1 MKKMSRKW
9 ISVLLVF
16 CMLVSMI
23 VVTPVVSWAGELPE
37 AVTLVAYPEQDYQ
50 FFERVSTKASEL
62 KTSNKSVVS
71 IKQVKQKDTSL
82 GRYYLYLKA
91 KKPGTA
97 TVSVKLKGKTY
108 KTKVTVRKY
117 VNPVQSVKIGSS
129 SVSGSKFNSA
139 SIVNL
144 SYGKFANKKVK
155 TTVVLKKG
163 WKLDEYYYWDSK
175 QQKGSMLPGF
185 EYFPKGE
192 QEGRTVING
201 QKVAVKGGKGFEILI
216 PAINEKSG
224 LMEYV
229 SLVLK

>member
-9 ISVLLVF
+9 VSVLLAF
-16 CMLVSMI
+16 CMLFSM
-23 VVTPVVSWAGELPE
+23 VVATPVVTWAGVLPE
-37 AVTLVAYPEQDYQ
+37 SVTLVAYPERDYQ
-50 FFERVSTKASEL
+50 FFERISTKASEL

-71 IKQVKQKDTSL
+71 IKQVKQKDASF

-97 TVSVKLKGKTY
+97 VVSVKLKGKTY
-108 KTKVTVRKY
+108 KTKVIVKKY
-117 VNPVQSVKIGSS
+117 VNPVQSVKIGST

-139 SIVNL
+139 SVVNL

-155 TTVVLKKG
+155 ATVVLKKG
-163 WKLDEYYYWDSK
+163 WKLDDYYYWDSK
-175 QQKGSMLPGF
+175 QQSGSMLPGF

-192 QEGRTVING
+192 QEGKTVING
-201 QKVAVKGGKGFEILI
+201 HKIAVKGGKGFEILI

-229 SLVLK
+229 SLGLK

>member
-1 MKKMSRKW
+1 MRKMGRKW
-9 ISVLLVF
+9 ISVLLAF

-23 VVTPVVSWAGELPE
+23 VVTPVVTWARELPE
-37 AVTLVAYPEQDYQ
+37 TVTLVAYPEQDYQ
-50 FFERVSTKASEL
+50 FFNRISTKASEL

-71 IKQVKQKDTSL
+71 IKQIKQKDTSF
-82 GRYYLYLKA
+82 GKYYLYLKA

-97 TVSVKLKGKTY
+97 VVSVKLKGKTY
-108 KTKVTVRKY
+108 KTKVIVKKY
-117 VNPVQSVKIGSS
+117 VNPVQSVKIGST

-139 SIVNL
+139 SVVNL

-163 WKLDEYYYWDSK
+163 WKLDDYYYWDSK

-185 EYFPKGE
+185 EYFSKGE

-201 QKVAVKGGKGFEILI
+201 HKIPVKGGKGFEILI
-216 PAINEKSG
+216 TAVNEKSG
-224 LMEYV
+224 MTEYV
-229 SLVLK
+229 SLVFK

>member
-1 MKKMSRKW
+1 MRKMGRKW
-9 ISVLLVF
+9 ISVLLAF

-23 VVTPVVSWAGELPE
+23 VVTPVVTWARELPE
-37 AVTLVAYPEQDYQ
+37 TVTLVAYPEQDYQ
-50 FFERVSTKASEL
+50 FFNRISTKASEL

-71 IKQVKQKDTSL
+71 IKQIKQKDTSF
-82 GRYYLYLKA
+82 GKYYLYLKA

-97 TVSVKLKGKTY
+97 VVSVKLKGKTY
-108 KTKVTVRKY
+108 KTKVIVKKY
-117 VNPVQSVKIGSS
+117 VNPVQSVKIGST

-139 SIVNL
+139 SVVNL

-163 WKLDEYYYWDSK
+163 WKLDDYYYWDSK
-175 QQKGSMLPGF
+175 QQKGSMFPGF

-201 QKVAVKGGKGFEILI
+201 HKITVKGGRGFEILI
-216 PAINEKSG
+216 PVINEKSG

-229 SLVLK
+229 SLMLK